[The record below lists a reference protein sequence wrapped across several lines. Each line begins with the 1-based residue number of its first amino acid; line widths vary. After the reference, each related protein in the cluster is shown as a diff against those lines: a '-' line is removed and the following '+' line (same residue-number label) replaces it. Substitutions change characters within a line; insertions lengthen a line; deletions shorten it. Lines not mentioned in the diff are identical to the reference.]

1 MQVITIEGS
10 DKRVIEMTE
19 GRPSF
24 GVNAKRKPMSALV
37 LCQFTVQFSYHFG
50 PRFHTMDARP
60 SENVTERPI
69 WPYICFIQCYCS
81 VLLWLWSCLNR
92 ISVPLSYII
101 CWVLRLT
108 EMIGQARRSSQI

>member
-1 MQVITIEGS
+1 
-10 DKRVIEMTE
+10 MTE
-19 GRPSF
+19 GSPSF

-69 WPYICFIQCYCS
+69 WLYIFLFSVIVLFCYGS
-81 VLLWLWSCLNR
+81 GVS
-92 ISVPLSYII
+92 
-101 CWVLRLT
+101 
-108 EMIGQARRSSQI
+108 E